1 MSMLFLAVF
10 PLAMIFGALWD
21 LTTMTIP
28 NVLTIALAAAF
39 AILVPFLGL
48 TLQEIGLH
56 VAAGLLMLLVGMAL
70 FALGWI
76 GGGDAK
82 FVAATALW
90 AGMGNLLPY
99 LIWASVIGGVL
110 TLLILVFRR
119 MPLPL
124 FMMRRN
130 WIARLH
136 NPKEGIPYGV
146 ALAIGGLMIFPQT
159 VWFAAAAPRC

>member
-56 VAAGLLMLLVGMAL
+56 VAAGLLMLLVEMAL

-159 VWFAAAAPRC
+159 VWFAAAAHAA